1 MLVTKSNL
9 LGSGT
14 SIFHEIVSQ
23 CCAEIDCNS
32 TAIALQDSFV
42 DDGKLF
48 SYTEADYRNM
58 AEVWIDIEDQP
69 EVLNAICD
77 GDAIEKLETS
87 NITKL
92 SADDGAAD
100 DDEPEAIQAEPDQS
114 MLLTY
119 IEATEAE
126 LNKLSLGASSLGI
139 TELETSHSS

>member
-1 MLVTKSNL
+1 
-9 LGSGT
+9 
-14 SIFHEIVSQ
+14 
-23 CCAEIDCNS
+23 
-32 TAIALQDSFV
+32 
-42 DDGKLF
+42 
-48 SYTEADYRNM
+48 M

-126 LNKLSLGASSLGI
+126 LSKLSLSASSLGI
-139 TELETSHSS
+139 TELETSHSSWSLCQGSSLS